1 MIKFLFKGIIRDKS
15 RSMLPIIVISL
26 GVSLTIVLSGF
37 LSGAMTDMVD
47 QNAKFDTGH
56 VKIMSRAYAENKD
69 QLPNDLALLGV
80 DSLMTALQVNYPDL
94 QWVKR
99 IRFGGL
105 LDAPDGSGESK
116 GQGPA
121 AGIAINLLDAS
132 SGEVERMNITNSI
145 VSGNL
150 PKNAK
155 EALIGDEFASKLNLK
170 IGDEVT
176 YFGTTMNGSMTFQN
190 FIISGTIRF
199 GLAAMDRG
207 AILLDITAAQEML
220 DMEDGTGEI
229 LGFYNNG
236 VYDDKAAIALE
247 TAFNEK
253 MKDNPDEYAP
263 EMFTLRAQ
271 NNLGDLLDYANNMSA
286 IFVII
291 FVGAMSVVLWNT
303 GLIGGLRRY
312 QEFGIRLALGESKGK
327 IYRSLVLEATLIGII
342 GSLVGTSLGLLGAF
356 YLQNYGINI
365 EGMVDNSSMMMPT
378 VMRAKV
384 TPDLYYIGF
393 IPGVFAMVFG
403 NILSGI
409 GIYKRETATLFK
421 ELEV

>member
-236 VYDDKAAIALE
+236 VYDDKAAIALD

-403 NILSGI
+403 NMLSGI

>member
-1 MIKFLFKGIIRDKS
+1 MIRFLFKGILRDKN

-26 GVSLTIVLSGF
+26 GVTLTIVLSGF
-37 LSGAMTDMVD
+37 LNGAMTDMVD
-47 QNAKFDTGH
+47 QNAKFETGH
-56 VKIMSRAYAENKD
+56 VKIMARAYAENKD

-80 DSLMTALQVNYPDL
+80 DSLIADLKVNYPDL

-99 IRFGGL
+99 IRFGGI
-105 LDAPDGSGESK
+105 LDAPDGNGESK

-121 AGIAINLLDAS
+121 AGIAINLLNAS
-132 SGEVERMNITNSI
+132 SGEVARMNLSNSI
-145 VSGNL
+145 VSGSL

-155 EALIGDEFASKLNLK
+155 EALIGDEFASKLKLNV
-170 IGDEVT
+170 GDEVT

-199 GLAAMDRG
+199 GIAAMDRG
-207 AILLDITAAQEML
+207 AILLDITSAQEML
-220 DMEDGTGEI
+220 DMKDGTGEI
-229 LGFYNNG
+229 LGFYKNG
-236 VYDDKAAIALE
+236 VYDDKSAIALE
-247 TAFNEK
+247 TAFNKRFE
-253 MKDNPDEYAP
+253 DNPDEYAP

-327 IYRSLVLEATLIGII
+327 IYRSLVLEATFIGII

-384 TPDLYYIGF
+384 TPALYYIGF

-403 NILSGI
+403 NMLSGI
-409 GIYKRETATLFK
+409 GIYKRETASLFK

>member
-207 AILLDITAAQEML
+207 AILLDITAAKEML

-403 NILSGI
+403 NMLSGI